1 MSPFDPTRPQT
12 AGGVPAWRD
21 APMLTLPSLV
31 LTPAPVPETETYFK
45 GGYWDIKFMFPSIEH
60 SNAFHW
66 VGKVFDS
73 NRDRTGDTSEMEDFL
88 YDWET
93 GPEEAIKKWLDLEP
107 PGGKWW
113 RLPPRRDAPD
123 AEPETAKAAEELDL

>member
-1 MSPFDPTRPQT
+1 MSPFDPARPRT

-31 LTPAPVPETETYFK
+31 LTPTERETY
-45 GGYWDIKFMFPSIEH
+45 WDLKFMFPSNEH

-66 VGKVFDS
+66 VGGVFVGTDVL
-73 NRDRTGDTSEMEDFL
+73 RFMV
-88 YDWET
+88 DWAN
-93 GPEEAIKKWLDLEP
+93 GPEECIKTRLDLEP
-107 PGGKWW
+107 PSGKWW